1 MEAACVLTEER
12 GGRYLYWAGGGG
24 QDRDRGWKGADSEF
38 VLLEKLSKTTEKEPA
53 GET

>member
-1 MEAACVLTEER
+1 MEAACSLTEEP
-12 GGRYLYWAGGGG
+12 GGRYLYWAGGGRG
-24 QDRDRGWKGADSEF
+24 GRERGWKGADPEF